1 MPRTPTAASHADRRQ
16 KVERLIA
23 DLRQRGV
30 SPYTAAPPLFRLAW
44 ALGLD
49 VPPPL
54 FLGFLPLTLLMG
66 AFFGA
71 FWGAFLWLLQ
81 WGAWHMPLGLVVLA
95 AACTGLAFGLSM
107 ASYYHWKAARLRL
120 PPWESYPGA

>member
-1 MPRTPTAASHADRRQ
+1 MRRAPTAAPHADHRE

-71 FWGAFLWLLQ
+71 FWVAFMWPLQ
-81 WGAWHMPLGLVVLA
+81 WGRGR
-95 AACTGLAFGLSM
+95 C
-107 ASYYHWKAARLRL
+107 
-120 PPWESYPGA
+120 PWGWWP

>member
-1 MPRTPTAASHADRRQ
+1 MRRAPTAAPHADHRE

-30 SPYTAAPPLFRLAW
+30 SPYMAAPPLFRLAW

-71 FWGAFLWLLQ
+71 FWGAFMWVLQ
-81 WGAWHMPLGLVVLA
+81 WKAWQVPWWVAVLTATCAGLV
-95 AACTGLAFGLSM
+95 FGLSG
-107 ASYYHWKAARLRL
+107 SFRK
-120 PPWESYPGA
+120 